1 MRLLVRVE
9 KIAALPILLVVLVLL
24 STASLA
30 KNTEAFPLPNALQAD
45 VKFWSRIYSEVTT
58 SEGLIHDNEKLNI
71 IYARL
76 SFSPSSSYKERQKII
91 KRKKQN
97 YKKIL
102 LDLATKPIIRLKNR
116 QHRRVKALWPTG
128 TTQDEFREAAKRIR
142 FQLGQADRF
151 KRGLVR
157 SGRWLPFI
165 KKEFK
170 SLGIPVELAALPHVE
185 SSFRSDAK
193 SHAGAAGL
201 WQFTRSTGRRFMRID
216 HVVDERLD
224 PFLATRAAGLLL
236 QDNYQITGTWPL
248 ALTAYNHGAAGMRRA
263 IENTGGTEISK
274 IVREYKGRTFGFAS
288 RNFYNAFLAAKEID
302 DNPAKYFGTLKRD
315 TAMKLQEVKLPSYY
329 TAKGLMSAFG
339 LKNNIFKSLNPA
351 LQSTIWS
358 NNKYVPKGYRLRVPH
373 EVSTQSASLRI
384 ANIPVDERG
393 LKQKADISYR
403 VKRGDSLSKIAQR
416 FKVSS
421 RQLAAIINLRSRHKI
436 RVGQI
441 LKLPNSSIKQ
451 VKGVSAVT
459 QGAMYYKVRKG
470 DSLSVIARKA
480 SVLEADIVDLN
491 KLKNRHHVYVGQRLR
506 LR

>member
-1 MRLLVRVE
+1 MLKKEAFLPFLLWV
-9 KIAALPILLVVLVLL
+9 ALTLL
-24 STASLA
+24 STVSLA
-30 KNTEAFPLPNALQAD
+30 KNTANFPLPDTLQAD
-45 VKFWSRIYSEVTT
+45 VRFWSRVYTEVTT
-58 SEGLIHDNEKLNI
+58 NEGLIHDNEKLNI

-76 SFSPSSSYKERQKII
+76 SFSPSSSYKERRKII
-91 KRKKQN
+91 KKKKKY

-102 LDLATKPIIRLKNR
+102 LNLASKPHIRLNR
-116 QHRRVKALWPTG
+116 KHKRVKALWPKD
-128 TTQDEFREAAKRIR
+128 TTKEAFLAAAKRIR

-165 KKEFK
+165 RNEFK
-170 SLGIPVELAALPHVE
+170 ELGIPVELAALPHVE
-185 SSFRSDAK
+185 SSFRTDAK

-236 QDNYQITGTWPL
+236 KDNHQITGTWPL

-263 IENTGGTEISK
+263 IDSTGGTDISK

-302 DNPAKYFGTLKRD
+302 EQPDKYFGALTRD
-315 TAMKLQEVKLPSYY
+315 KAMKIQEVELSSYY
-329 TAKGLMSAFG
+329 TAKGLMMAFG

-351 LQSTIWS
+351 LQPTIWS
-358 NNKYVPKGYRLRVPH
+358 NSKYVPKGYRLRVP
-373 EVSTQSASLRI
+373 VDVSASRTNHLI

-393 LKQKADISYR
+393 VKQKADVSYR
-403 VKRGDSLSKIAQR
+403 VRKGDSLSKIAQR

-421 RQLAAIINLRSRHKI
+421 RQLVSINGLRNQHRI
-436 RVGQI
+436 RIGQV
-441 LKLPNSSIKQ
+441 LKLPHSAIKQ
-451 VKGVSAVT
+451 VKGTHNIQQNAVF
-459 QGAMYYKVRKG
+459 YRVRKG

-480 SVLEADIVDLN
+480 RVLEADLLSLN
-491 KLKNRHHVYVGQRLR
+491 KLKNRHHLYVGQRLR